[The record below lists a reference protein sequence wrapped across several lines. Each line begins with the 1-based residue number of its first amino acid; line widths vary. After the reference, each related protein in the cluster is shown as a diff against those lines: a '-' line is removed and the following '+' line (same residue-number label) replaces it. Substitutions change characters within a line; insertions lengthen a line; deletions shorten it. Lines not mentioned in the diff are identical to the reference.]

1 MECKYIV
8 AENVYRNGDDTIKSY
23 GVAVGNESDGET
35 IILTSIS
42 DISSDIKQIER
53 LVDICNRLRLD
64 PVHIQEVVSDFL
76 ANV

>member
-8 AENVYRNGDDTIKSY
+8 VENVYRNGDDTIRSY

-35 IILTSIS
+35 IILKSIS
-42 DISSDIKQIER
+42 DIFSDIKQIER
-53 LVDICNRLRLD
+53 LVDVCNSLRLD